1 MTVAMSVRIIFP
13 KNERRQG
20 FVLRTVHQVDI
31 DSSWRQLTD
40 VAEILLPRN
49 VRYFESENVGE
60 VFQRGDKVII
70 QLGYDDNLITEFVGY
85 ISRVS
90 ADIPILI
97 SCQDEMFKVK
107 QIPVNY
113 SHPDVSLKKLLSDLI
128 PGYEIDALEGCQLGA
143 VRFSKTTVD
152 EVLEKLQQDM
162 KLYTYVEPTT
172 KKIVSGKIYA
182 DNSDDSSFLFDL
194 ERNVVS
200 NDLSYRNKDDIRVK
214 VNGILIKSGDK
225 IEYSYGDDD
234 ADKNIDW
241 QFLVKTKAELEVE
254 VKRMYEANK
263 LGGYDGSFTAF
274 GAPSVQH
281 GRKASLRS
289 SLYKDREG
297 TYYIE
302 GVYKSFGIS
311 GYRQQIKLGNLYE
324 RGN

>member
-1 MTVAMSVRIIFP
+1 M
-13 KNERRQG
+13 
-20 FVLRTVHQVDI
+20 
-31 DSSWRQLTD
+31 
-40 VAEILLPRN
+40 
-49 VRYFESENVGE
+49 
-60 VFQRGDKVII
+60 
-70 QLGYDDNLITEFVGY
+70 
-85 ISRVS
+85 
-90 ADIPILI
+90 IP
-97 SCQDEMFKVK
+97 
-107 QIPVNY
+107 N
-113 SHPDVSLKKLLSDLI
+113 
-128 PGYEIDALEGCQLGA
+128 YEIDALEGCQLGA
-143 VRFSKTTVD
+143 VRFSKTTVG

-182 DNSDDSSFLFDL
+182 DNSDENAFSFDL

-214 VNGILIKSGDK
+214 VIGIIIKSGDK

-234 ADKNIDW
+234 ADKYIDW